1 MALAHNVGSQVE
13 RSYQRSDLFDRR
25 RRLMADWTRFCA
37 SPVKMAGKVVG
48 INR

>member
-25 RRLMADWTRFCA
+25 RRLMNDWAAYCA
-37 SPVKMAGKVVG
+37 MPAATGNVVAIG
-48 INR
+48 RG